1 MTVHRYTKELPN
13 AVVSD
18 KCDFIEYASHL
29 LVTLTFR
36 ASSLGLN
43 DLSYFLSMAAMEATE
58 ASKSGAYPSGRVEP
72 VMKMS
77 A

>member
-1 MTVHRYTKELPN
+1 MTVHRYIKNLPN
-13 AVVSD
+13 TAVADKSD
-18 KCDFIEYASHL
+18 FVDYASQL

-58 ASKSGAYPSGRVEP
+58 ASRLGIYPSGRTAP
-72 VMKMS
+72 ILKKS

>member
-1 MTVHRYTKELPN
+1 MTVHRYTKDLPN
-13 AVVSD
+13 TAVADKSD
-18 KCDFIEYASHL
+18 FVDYASHL

-58 ASKSGAYPSGRVEP
+58 TSRLGIHPNGRTAPILKKSA
-72 VMKMS
+72 
-77 A
+77 